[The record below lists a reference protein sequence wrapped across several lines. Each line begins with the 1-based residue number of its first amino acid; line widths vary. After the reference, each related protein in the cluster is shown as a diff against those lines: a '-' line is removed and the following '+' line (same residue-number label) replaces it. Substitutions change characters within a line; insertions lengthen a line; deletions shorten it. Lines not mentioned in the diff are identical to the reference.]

1 MTNIITE
8 TQTELT
14 LQYELS
20 NTCSCE
26 DYDEDTDTSSPS
38 NECFG
43 CYQDDLDN
51 IKHDLMNKWIDANDY
66 ELDTPIKII
75 GTRMTWRGVS
85 GYKITTPEDLVSSLT
100 GDYDFTLRFYAS
112 NDHKTLRVVRSSH
125 DELGASF
132 EFEQATQEELDE
144 YEY

>member
-1 MTNIITE
+1 ME
-8 TQTELT
+8 TLNETLT

-26 DYDEDTDTSSPS
+26 VYDEDTDTSTPS
-38 NECFG
+38 DYCYG

-51 IKHDLMNKWIDANDY
+51 IKHDLMNKWLTANDF

-75 GTRMTWRGVS
+75 GSKMTWRGLS
-85 GYKITTPEDLVSSLT
+85 GYKITTPENLISSLT
-100 GDYDFTLRFYAS
+100 GDYDYTLRFYA
-112 NDHKTLRVVRSSH
+112 NADYTALRVVRSSH

-132 EFEQATQEELDE
+132 EFERATQDELDE

>member
-1 MTNIITE
+1 METTNNTE
-8 TQTELT
+8 TLT

-20 NTCSCE
+20 SNCSCE
-26 DYDEDTDTSSPS
+26 DYDEDTDTSTPS

-51 IKHDLMNKWIDANDY
+51 IKHDLMNKWLTANEF

-75 GTRMTWRGVS
+75 GTRMTWRGVG
-85 GYKITTPEDLVSSLT
+85 GYKITTPENLVSSLT

-112 NDHKTLRVVRSSH
+112 EDYKTLRVVRSSH

-132 EFEQATQEELDE
+132 EFEQATQDELDE

>member
-1 MTNIITE
+1 ME
-8 TQTELT
+8 TLNETLT

-26 DYDEDTDTSSPS
+26 VYDEDTDTSTPS
-38 NECFG
+38 DYCYG

-51 IKHDLMNKWIDANDY
+51 IKHDLMNKWLTANDF

-75 GTRMTWRGVS
+75 GSKMTWRGLS
-85 GYKITTPEDLVSSLT
+85 GYKITTPENLISSLT
-100 GDYDFTLRFYAS
+100 GDYDYTLRFYA
-112 NDHKTLRVVRSSH
+112 NADYTALRVVRSSH

-132 EFEQATQEELDE
+132 EFERATQDELDE
-144 YEY
+144 YDY

>member
-1 MTNIITE
+1 METTNNTE
-8 TQTELT
+8 TLT

-43 CYQDDLDN
+43 CYDDDLGN
-51 IKHDLMNKWIDANDY
+51 IKHDLMNKWLVANEF

-85 GYKITTPEDLVSSLT
+85 GYKMTTPENLISSLT

-112 NDHKTLRVVRSSH
+112 DDYKTLRVVRSSH

-132 EFEQATQEELDE
+132 EFEQATPDELDE
-144 YEY
+144 YYN